1 MVSDKRVFPTK
12 DNNWVSLARKPMI
25 ADSRELEKIFKT
37 HKQVCLLNLP
47 PPEKKAAPR
56 SKAGNFG
63 TLLLY
68 FSFFFHI
75 SSFLYCYLTPRGKI
89 HKYG

>member
-12 DNNWVSLARKPMI
+12 DNSWVSLARKPMI

-47 PPEKKAAPR
+47 PAEKKAAPR

-68 FSFFFHI
+68 FFKI
-75 SSFLYCYLTPRGKI
+75 SLHLVDRATQIWVEWRF
-89 HKYG
+89 